1 VPVASYDIRRCG
13 QHDGGD
19 RKHDSWPCV
28 FPLGQN
34 VVNETSVQPPIAILK
49 RMNLDKTKRRC
60 GCLQDASTL
69 YAPMSLTTAA
79 SLGTGRRNGRL
90 LGNNFDL
97 NGTL

>member
-13 QHDGGD
+13 QHDGED
-19 RKHDSWPCV
+19 RKHDCWPCV

-49 RMNLDKTKRRC
+49 RMNVDKTKRRC

-69 YAPMSLTTAA
+69 YARMSLTNAA
-79 SLGTGRRNGRL
+79 FLGTGRRNGRL
-90 LGNNFDL
+90 LRNNFDL
-97 NGTL
+97 RSAL